1 MSQKYKLNSFTGLK
15 PSEKI
20 SFLNTYKNILQ
31 NSKIFYALRR
41 MYLTKNK
48 DIEKSIIEYI
58 SENAL
63 NFRNDLNTK
72 KIIKNK
78 KSQGTKLLN
87 LFIDQII
94 IRINNNRGYEKYSA
108 FFGRFSDTIKDVK
121 TKNTIKDFTN
131 NIGNFG
137 DNVNDNTL
145 VNALNAIENVQ
156 IISKPNSVNVEE
168 KTGEQEEKTGEQE
181 EKTGEQEEKTGE
193 EKTGEQEEKTG
204 EEKTGEQNLE
214 EQGEN
219 TGEQDP
225 EELDTGELD
234 TGEQGA
240 SRTAKLL
247 KYATIKNFKILLL
260 LVIAIAIVLIFILL
274 LKNPVCTE
282 SRFTKNKTTIDAV
295 LMRSLRAKFIV
306 A

>member
-168 KTGEQEEKTGEQE
+168 KTGEQEEKTGE
-181 EKTGEQEEKTGE
+181 
-193 EKTGEQEEKTG
+193 
-204 EEKTGEQNLE
+204 EKTGEQNLE